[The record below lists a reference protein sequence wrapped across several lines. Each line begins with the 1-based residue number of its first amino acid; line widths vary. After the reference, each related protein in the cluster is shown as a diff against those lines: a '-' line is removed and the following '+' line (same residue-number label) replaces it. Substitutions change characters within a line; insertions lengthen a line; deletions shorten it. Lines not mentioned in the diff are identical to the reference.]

1 MRPSNMEAGMNRMG
15 WSGGVALAF
24 LLAMGAGSTGC
35 GSQQQ
40 APAPPAG
47 GEQGQLA
54 GNTAAEEDTEDSQD
68 LKAHHRH
75 HHGGFNHFVL
85 LAIET
90 VGITPEQQA
99 QVDKIK
105 ADLKAKMQPV
115 HDAQKTVLLAL
126 ADGVAAGTI
135 DTAKVDGTVA
145 GVTAAASQVQGATA
159 AELNALH
166 AVLRPEQ
173 RAALVDKVEAH
184 FMVWM
189 ESNGDQAAAAKEH
202 EQGGHIAH
210 LAKELTLTNDQVDK
224 LKASFASSIAAHEQA
239 HGKFDA
245 SVAEAHMKAFGAA
258 FAADT
263 FDAASLQTT
272 AHTSIPTWGV
282 TRMVR
287 FYEALTP
294 VLTPEQRTKVADKLR
309 AHASKM

>member
-1 MRPSNMEAGMNRMG
+1 MNRMG

-24 LLAMGAGSTGC
+24 WLAIGAGAVGC
-35 GSQQQ
+35 ESQQQ
-40 APAPPAG
+40 PQTPGSGAA

-54 GNTAAEEDTEDSQD
+54 GNTAQEEDTEDSQD

-75 HHGGFNHFVL
+75 HHGGFAHFVL

-90 VGITPEQQA
+90 IGITPEQQA

-105 ADLKAKMQPV
+105 ADLKAKTQPTR
-115 HDAQKTVLLAL
+115 DAQKVVLLAL

-135 DTAKVDGTVA
+135 DTAKVDAAVG
-145 GVTAAASQVQGATA
+145 GVTTAAAQVHGATA

-184 FMVWM
+184 FMVWK
-189 ESNGDQAAAAKEH
+189 EANGGAAAAAKEH

-210 LAKELTLTNDQVDK
+210 LAKELSLTNDQVDK
-224 LKASFASSIAAHEQA
+224 LKASFASSVAAHEQT
-239 HGKFDA
+239 HGKFNEDEL
-245 SVAEAHMKAFGAA
+245 EAHMKAFGAA

-263 FDAASLQTT
+263 FDANTLTTGASTHEHM
-272 AHTSIPTWGV
+272 ATWGV
-282 TRMVR
+282 NRMVR

-294 VLTPEQRTKVADKLR
+294 VLTPDQRAKVADKLK
-309 AHASKM
+309 AHAAKM